1 MVRIQLYLSPLN
13 FYLKYRLRFIFF
25 IMVVVKESRLL
36 SAARS
41 LFCSSLFHLKSVYF
55 YLVMARFFAIA
66 QIVGISQLLLKVKCG
81 AD

>member
-1 MVRIQLYLSPLN
+1 
-13 FYLKYRLRFIFF
+13 
-25 IMVVVKESRLL
+25 MVVVKESRSL

-55 YLVMARFFAIA
+55 YLVMACSFAIA
-66 QIVGISQLLLKVKCG
+66 QIIVISQLLLKVECG